1 VVPVLL
7 RRLVIVV
14 DRAVLTLW
22 LLLLLMLLMLLLML
36 LMLLVLLMLMLVLL
50 ILLLVLLLLVLL
62 LPVLWRRPGSPP
74 GVHVVGATAVGK
86 PAASSSSSSP
96 AAAGIGPAGHAD
108 CTGFSASAGTLD
120 WTNPRKIGNLGF
132 G

>member
-1 VVPVLL
+1 VVPVL

-14 DRAVLTLW
+14 DRAVLTL
-22 LLLLLMLLMLLLML
+22 LLLLLLML
-36 LMLLVLLMLMLVLL
+36 LMLLVLLLLLMLVLL
-50 ILLLVLLLLVLL
+50 MLLLVLLLLVLL

>member
-1 VVPVLL
+1 VVPVL

-14 DRAVLTLW
+14 DRAVLTL
-22 LLLLLMLLMLLLML
+22 LLLLLML
-36 LMLLVLLMLMLVLL
+36 LMLLVLLLLLMLVLL
-50 ILLLVLLLLVLL
+50 MLLLVLLLLVLL